1 MQVEEEGGCLSV
13 RAETYH
19 LTFAADRPFVY
30 LDDAAG
36 SRIAELFVLS
46 SVHPLHDRDDTVS
59 VGRWHWEETPNEI
72 VFSLEAASSVWQAKT
87 YRFRCR
93 PRRFLYE
100 IEIEGE
106 GRLAEAHYFGGYFS
120 GQPRWGSGFFRS
132 GQCFRKGFNPE
143 PNCNEVNYFVPSAGS
158 LIDLTG
164 VPLPGKAG
172 WFFTPPPFCY
182 AFQANKGWLGV
193 GVEAAPGANT
203 YTEFTY
209 AGQLNSFYLTLS
221 YEGHTTAGGRYRL
234 PALGFDF
241 GADEY
246 DVLRAHVGALGAAGH
261 LGPARGRVKPSWW
274 REPIFC
280 GWGAQCGVAAL
291 QGGRTPDH
299 SRQALYKSVLAT
311 LEANGIC
318 PGIVV
323 LDDKWQASYG
333 DNLVDRDKWPDL
345 PGFVRGQ
352 HRLGRRVLLWLK
364 AWDPQG
370 LPAEECVTNA
380 AGVVLAVDPTHPA
393 YVRRLRAS
401 IREMLGSDGYDAD
414 GFKIDFSARIP
425 SGPGIRLHGDAW
437 GLELMRL
444 YLGLLH
450 DEAKQ
455 IKPDAL
461 IMAHTPH
468 PYLSGVLDMI
478 RLNDINVGKDV
489 SRAMTM
495 RAAIAAIACPDA
507 LIDTDNWPVLDKA
520 TWRAYTSLQPEL
532 GVPSLYYAS
541 QIDSTGESLDAEDYA
556 LVRDMWAEYRA
567 RLA

>member
-1 MQVEEEGGCLSV
+1 MEVEEEGGRLSV
-13 RAETYH
+13 RAETYS

-30 LDDAAG
+30 LDDANGA
-36 SRIAELFVLS
+36 RIAELFVLS
-46 SVHPLHDRDDTVS
+46 SIHPLHDRDDTVGL
-59 VGRWHWEETPNEI
+59 GRWQVDESPDEV
-72 VFSLEAASSVWQAKT
+72 VFSLAAASSVWQTKT

-106 GRLAEAHYFGGYFS
+106 GRLAEAHYFGGYYS

-132 GQCFRKGFNPE
+132 GHSFRKGFNPE
-143 PNCNEVNYFVPSAGS
+143 PNCKEVNYFVPSAGS
-158 LIDLTG
+158 VIDLTG

-182 AFQANKGWLGV
+182 AFQANGGWLGV
-193 GVEAAPGANT
+193 GVEAAPGANQ

-209 AGQLNSFYLTLS
+209 GGELSSFYLTLA
-221 YEGHTTAGGRYRL
+221 YEGHTAVAGRYRL

-241 GADEY
+241 GADEF

-261 LGPARGRVKPSWW
+261 LGPPRGRLRPAWW

-291 QGGRTPDH
+291 DEGRAPDYA
-299 SRQALYKSVLAT
+299 RQSLYETVLST
-311 LEANGIC
+311 LERNGVC

-323 LDDKWQASYG
+323 LDDKWQATYG
-333 DNLVDRDKWPDL
+333 DNRVDPAKWSDL
-345 PGFVRGQ
+345 RGFIRVQ
-352 HRLGRRVLLWLK
+352 HRLGRHVLLWLK

-370 LPAEECVTNA
+370 LPAEECITNA
-380 AGVVLAVDPTHPA
+380 AGLPLAVDPTNPA
-393 YVRRLRAS
+393 YIRRLRAS
-401 IREMLGSDGYDAD
+401 IVEMLGPDGYDAD

-425 SGPGIRLHGDAW
+425 SGPGIRLHGQAW
-437 GLELMRL
+437 GLELMHT

-450 DEAKQ
+450 DGAKQ
-455 IKPDAL
+455 VKPDAL

-478 RLNDINVGKDV
+478 RLNDINVGKNV
-489 SRAMTM
+489 NRAMTL
-495 RAAIAAIACPDA
+495 RAAIASIACPDA
-507 LIDTDNWPVLDKA
+507 LIDTDNWPILDKA
-520 TWRAYTSLQPEL
+520 AWRAYTSLQPEL

-541 QIDSTGESLDAEDYA
+541 HIDSTGEPLEEEDYA
-556 LVRDMWAEYRA
+556 LVRAMWAEYRA
-567 RLA
+567 GLP